1 LNTNVRAIETKVPS
15 AKNAILSIN
24 AEANTYTRMKID
36 IRIFVIVLSFFFINN
51 LHSQT
56 GETHRTIINFDA
68 GWSFKKNITPWTW
81 RYKYESAN
89 WEKVNLPHDWS
100 IKGPFNKEEPS
111 GGYGAYLPT
120 GTGVYRKSFTLD
132 KSMKDKI
139 ITIEFDG
146 VYMNSEVYCN
156 GVWLGK
162 RPNGYVSFSYDITPY
177 IKVGDFENKI
187 MVLVDNSIQ
196 INTRWYS
203 GSGITQHVR
212 MVATDKL
219 HVPQWGT
226 FISTPVVNKNNTI
239 ANFKTTIKNHYPA
252 LKEVTLKTSLF
263 DLNNKLVAR
272 KNYTVKS

>member
-1 LNTNVRAIETKVPS
+1 
-15 AKNAILSIN
+15 
-24 AEANTYTRMKID
+24 
-36 IRIFVIVLSFFFINN
+36 
-51 LHSQT
+51 
-56 GETHRTIINFDA
+56 
-68 GWSFKKNITPWTW
+68 
-81 RYKYESAN
+81 
-89 WEKVNLPHDWS
+89 
-100 IKGPFNKEEPS
+100 
-111 GGYGAYLPT
+111 
-120 GTGVYRKSFTLD
+120 
-132 KSMKDKI
+132 
-139 ITIEFDG
+139 
-146 VYMNSEVYCN
+146 MNSEVYCN

-203 GSGITQHVR
+203 GSGITRHVR

-252 LKEVTLKTSLF
+252 LKVTLKTSLF